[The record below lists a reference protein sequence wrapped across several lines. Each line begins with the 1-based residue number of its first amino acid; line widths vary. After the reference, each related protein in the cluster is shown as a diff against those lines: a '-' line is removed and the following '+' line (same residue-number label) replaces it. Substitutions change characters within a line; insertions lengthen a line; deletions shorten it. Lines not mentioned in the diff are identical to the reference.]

1 MMAKTDGGEER
12 QGRGRKIDG
21 ETEHDAISLPD
32 QRADIVRQESP
43 KRLHHHQ

>member
-1 MMAKTDGGEER
+1 MIAKMDSMEETE
-12 QGRGRKIDG
+12 GRGRKIDG